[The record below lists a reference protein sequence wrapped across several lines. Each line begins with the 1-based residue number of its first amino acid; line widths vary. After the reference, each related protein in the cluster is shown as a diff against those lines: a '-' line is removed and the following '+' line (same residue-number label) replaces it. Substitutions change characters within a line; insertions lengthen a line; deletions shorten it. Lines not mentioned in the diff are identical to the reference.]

1 MLRVPLNLASK
12 PFFNNRKFYAATL
25 LLGLV
30 FVGLSA
36 TNLLLYLAHRSQ
48 SLRLN
53 RELANQTAEAGRLE
67 LEQQEIWARL
77 QRPETEDFLNLV
89 DYLNPLIARRTFSW
103 TRFLNRLENL
113 VPHQVQIVAITPRIA
128 ETEIV
133 VEIFCNARTGADYIK
148 FISRLE
154 ADADFYQVN
163 LMTEDVSKSPNF
175 AGKHYGLQVKYRAQP
190 EQEQEQAAAG
200 GLQFDHASGSV
211 P

>member
-48 SLRLN
+48 SQRLN

-77 QRPETEDFLNLV
+77 QRTETEDFLNLV

-133 VEIFCNARTGADYIK
+133 VEIFCNARTGADYIE

-175 AGKHYGLQVKYRAQP
+175 VGKHYGLQVKYRAQP
-190 EQEQEQAAAG
+190 EQEQAAAAE
-200 GLQFDHASGSV
+200 LQFDHASGSV

>member
-113 VPHQVQIVAITPRIA
+113 GPHQVQIVAITPRIA

-133 VEIFCNARTGADYIK
+133 VEIFCNARTGADYIE

-175 AGKHYGLQVKYRAQP
+175 VGKHYGLQVKYRAQP
-190 EQEQEQAAAG
+190 EQEQAAAAE
-200 GLQFDHASGSV
+200 LQFDHASGSV

>member
-1 MLRVPLNLASK
+1 MLKVPLNLASR

-36 TNLLLYLAHRSQ
+36 ANLLLYLAHRSQ

-53 RELANQTAEAGRLE
+53 RELADQTAEAGRLE
-67 LEQQEIWARL
+67 REQQEIWARL

-103 TRFLNRLENL
+103 TRFLNQLENL
-113 VPHQVQIVAITPRIA
+113 VPHQVQIVAITPTIV
-128 ETEIV
+128 ESEIV
-133 VEIFCNARTGADYIK
+133 VEIYCNARSGADYIE

-154 ADADFYQVN
+154 ADSDFYQVN

-175 AGKHYGLQVKYRAQP
+175 VGKNYGLQVKYRAQP
-190 EQEQEQAAAG
+190 PREQAEAG
-200 GLQFDHASGSV
+200 GALFEHSPGSV

>member
-30 FVGLSA
+30 LVGLSA

-89 DYLNPLIARRTFSW
+89 EYLNPLIARRTFSW

-133 VEIFCNARTGADYIK
+133 VEIFCNARTGADYIE

-175 AGKHYGLQVKYRAQP
+175 VGKHYGLQVKYRAQP
-190 EQEQEQAAAG
+190 EQEQAAAG
-200 GLQFDHASGSV
+200 GLQFGHASGSV

>member
-36 TNLLLYLAHRSQ
+36 ANLLLYLAHRSQ

-67 LEQQEIWARL
+67 QEQQEIWARL

-103 TRFLNRLENL
+103 TRFLNQLEDL

-128 ETEIV
+128 ESEIV
-133 VEIFCNARTGADYIK
+133 VEIFCNARSGADYIE
-148 FISRLE
+148 FVSRLE

-175 AGKHYGLQVKYRAQP
+175 VGKHYELQVKYRAQP
-190 EQEQEQAAAG
+190 EQEQAAAG
-200 GLQFDHASGSV
+200 GPRFDHAPGSV

>member
-1 MLRVPLNLASK
+1 MLKVPLNLASK
-12 PFFNNRKFYAATL
+12 PFFNNRKFYAASL

-30 FVGLSA
+30 FFGLSA
-36 TNLLLYLAHRSQ
+36 ANLLLYLAHRSQ

-53 RELANQTAEAGRLE
+53 RELADQTAEAGRLE
-67 LEQQEIWARL
+67 QEQQEIWARL

-103 TRFLNRLENL
+103 TRFLNQLENL
-113 VPHQVQIVAITPRIA
+113 VPHQVQIVAITPTIVESEIA
-128 ETEIV
+128 
-133 VEIFCNARTGADYIK
+133 VEILCNARSGADYIE

-154 ADADFYQVN
+154 ADSDFYQVN

-175 AGKHYGLQVKYRAQP
+175 VGKHYGLQVKYRAQP
-190 EQEQEQAAAG
+190 PRERAEAG
-200 GLQFDHASGSV
+200 GPPFDHSPPGSV

>member
-12 PFFNNRKFYAATL
+12 PFFNNRRFYAATL

-30 FVGLSA
+30 CAGLSA
-36 TNLLLYLAHRSQ
+36 ANLLLYLAHRSQ

-53 RELANQTAEAGRLE
+53 RELANQAAEAGRLE
-67 LEQQEIWARL
+67 QEQQEIWARL

-89 DYLNPLIARRTFSW
+89 DYLNPLIAQRTFSW
-103 TRFLNRLENL
+103 TRFLNQLENL

-128 ETEIV
+128 ESEIV
-133 VEIFCNARTGADYIK
+133 VEIFCNARSGADYIE

-163 LMTEDVSKSPNF
+163 LMTEDVAKSPNF
-175 AGKHYGLQVKYRAQP
+175 VGKHYGLQVKYRAQP
-190 EQEQEQAAAG
+190 EQEQAVAG
-200 GLQFDHASGSV
+200 GPQFDHASGSV

>member
-30 FVGLSA
+30 LVGLSA

-53 RELANQTAEAGRLE
+53 RELADQTAEAGRLE
-67 LEQQEIWARL
+67 QEQQEIWARL

-89 DYLNPLIARRTFSW
+89 DYLNPLIAQRTFSW

-128 ETEIV
+128 ESEIV
-133 VEIFCNARTGADYIK
+133 VEIFCNARSGADYIE
-148 FISRLE
+148 FVSRLE
-154 ADADFYQVN
+154 ADSDFYQVN

-175 AGKHYGLQVKYRAQP
+175 VGKHYGLQVKYRAQP
-190 EQEQEQAAAG
+190 EQERAAAG
-200 GLQFDHASGSV
+200 GQQFDHASGSV

>member
-53 RELANQTAEAGRLE
+53 RELANQTAEAGKLE
-67 LEQQEIWARL
+67 QEQQEIWARL

-89 DYLNPLIARRTFSW
+89 DYLNPLIAQRTFSW
-103 TRFLNRLENL
+103 TRFLNRLEIL
-113 VPHQVQIVAITPRIA
+113 VPHQVQISAITPRIA
-128 ETEIV
+128 ESEIV
-133 VEIFCNARTGADYIK
+133 VEIFCNARSGADYIE

-175 AGKHYGLQVKYRAQP
+175 VGKHYGLQVKYRAQP
-190 EQEQEQAAAG
+190 EPEQAAAG
-200 GLQFDHASGSV
+200 GPQFDHASGSA

>member
-12 PFFNNRKFYAATL
+12 PFFNNRRFYAVSL

-30 FVGLSA
+30 FVVLSA
-36 TNLLLYLAHRSQ
+36 ANLFLYLAHRSQ

-53 RELANQTAEAGRLE
+53 RELAEQTAEAGRLE
-67 LEQQEIWARL
+67 QEQQEIWARL

-89 DYLNPLIARRTFSW
+89 EYLNPLIAQRTFSW
-103 TRFLNRLENL
+103 TRFLNQMENL
-113 VPHQVQIVAITPRIA
+113 VPHQLQIVAITPRIA
-128 ETEIV
+128 ESEIV
-133 VEIFCNARTGADYIK
+133 VEIYCNARSGADYIE

-154 ADADFYQVN
+154 SDPDFYQVN

-175 AGKHYGLQVKYRAQP
+175 VGKHYGLQVKYRAQP
-190 EQEQEQAAAG
+190 AQEQAGDG
-200 GLQFDHASGSV
+200 GPRFDHASGSV

>member
-1 MLRVPLNLASK
+1 MLRVPLNLASR
-12 PFFNNRKFYAATL
+12 PFFNNRKFYAASL

-30 FVGLSA
+30 FVGLSTA
-36 TNLLLYLAHRSQ
+36 NLLLYLAHRSQ

-53 RELANQTAEAGRLE
+53 RELADQTTEARRLE
-67 LEQQEIWARL
+67 QEQQEIWARL

-113 VPHQVQIVAITPRIA
+113 IPHRVQIMAITPRIV
-128 ETEIV
+128 ESEIV
-133 VEIFCNARTGADYIK
+133 VEIFCNARSGADYIE

-154 ADADFYQVN
+154 ADSDFYQVN
-163 LMTEDVSKSPNF
+163 LMSEDVSKSPNF
-175 AGKHYGLQVKYRAQP
+175 SGKHYQLEVKYRVQP
-190 EQEQEQAAAG
+190 PREQAEAG
-200 GLQFDHASGSV
+200 GAPFDHTPGSV

>member
-12 PFFNNRKFYAATL
+12 PFFNNRRFYAASL

-30 FVGLSA
+30 FVVLSA
-36 TNLLLYLAHRSQ
+36 ANLFLYLAHRSQ

-53 RELANQTAEAGRLE
+53 RELAEQTAEAGRLE
-67 LEQQEIWARL
+67 QEQQEIWARL

-89 DYLNPLIARRTFSW
+89 DYLNPLIAQRTFSW
-103 TRFLNRLENL
+103 TRFLNQMENL
-113 VPHQVQIVAITPRIA
+113 VPHQLQIVAVAPRIA
-128 ETEIV
+128 ESEIV
-133 VEIFCNARTGADYIK
+133 VEIYCNARSGADYIE

-154 ADADFYQVN
+154 SDPDFYQVN

-175 AGKHYGLQVKYRAQP
+175 VGKHYGLQVKYRAQP
-190 EQEQEQAAAG
+190 AQEQAGDG
-200 GLQFDHASGSV
+200 GPRFDHASGSV

>member
-1 MLRVPLNLASK
+1 MLKVSLNLASR
-12 PFFNNRKFYAATL
+12 PFFNNRKFYAASL

-30 FVGLSA
+30 LVGLSA
-36 TNLLLYLAHRSQ
+36 ANLLLYLAHRSQ

-53 RELANQTAEAGRLE
+53 SELADQTAEAGRLE
-67 LEQQEIWARL
+67 QEQREIWARL

-89 DYLNPLIARRTFSW
+89 EYLNPLIARRTFSW

-113 VPHQVQIVAITPRIA
+113 VPNQVQIVAITPTIVQS
-128 ETEIV
+128 EIV
-133 VEIFCNARTGADYIK
+133 VEIYCNARSGADYIE

-154 ADADFYQVN
+154 ADSDFYQVN

-175 AGKHYGLQVKYRAQP
+175 VGKNYGLQVKYRAQP
-190 EQEQEQAAAG
+190 PRERAEAG
-200 GLQFDHASGSV
+200 GVLIDHGPGSV

>member
-30 FVGLSA
+30 LVGLSA

-133 VEIFCNARTGADYIK
+133 VEIFCNARTGADYIE

-175 AGKHYGLQVKYRAQP
+175 VGKHYGLQVKYRAQP
-190 EQEQEQAAAG
+190 EQEQAAAG
-200 GLQFDHASGSV
+200 GLQFGHASGSV

>member
-12 PFFNNRKFYAATL
+12 PFFNNRRFYAASL

-30 FVGLSA
+30 FVVLSA
-36 TNLLLYLAHRSQ
+36 ANLFLYLAHRSQ

-53 RELANQTAEAGRLE
+53 RELAEQTAEAGRLE
-67 LEQQEIWARL
+67 QEQQEIWARL

-89 DYLNPLIARRTFSW
+89 DYLNPLIAQRTFSW
-103 TRFLNRLENL
+103 TRFLNQMENL
-113 VPHQVQIVAITPRIA
+113 VPHQLQIVAITPRIA
-128 ETEIV
+128 ESEIV
-133 VEIFCNARTGADYIK
+133 VEIYCNARSGADYIE

-154 ADADFYQVN
+154 SDPDFYQVN

-175 AGKHYGLQVKYRAQP
+175 VGKHYGLQVKYRAQP
-190 EQEQEQAAAG
+190 AQEQAGDG
-200 GLQFDHASGSV
+200 GPRFDHASGSV

>member
-1 MLRVPLNLASK
+1 MIRVPLNLASK

-30 FVGLSA
+30 LVGLSA
-36 TNLLLYLAHRSQ
+36 ANLLLYLAHRSQ

-67 LEQQEIWARL
+67 QEQQEIWARL

-128 ETEIV
+128 ESEIV
-133 VEIFCNARTGADYIK
+133 VEIFCNARSGADYIA
-148 FISRLE
+148 FVSRLE

-175 AGKHYGLQVKYRAQP
+175 VGKHYGLQVKYRAQP
-190 EQEQEQAAAG
+190 EQEQAAAG

>member
-30 FVGLSA
+30 FAGLSA

-53 RELANQTAEAGRLE
+53 RELANQTSEAGRLE

-133 VEIFCNARTGADYIK
+133 VEIFCNARTGADYIE

-175 AGKHYGLQVKYRAQP
+175 VGKHYGLQVKYRAQP
-190 EQEQEQAAAG
+190 EQEQAAAG
-200 GLQFDHASGSV
+200 GLQFGHASGSV

>member
-1 MLRVPLNLASK
+1 MLRVPLNFASK

-36 TNLLLYLAHRSQ
+36 ANLLLYLAHRSQ

-67 LEQQEIWARL
+67 QEQQEIWARL

-103 TRFLNRLENL
+103 TRFLNQLEDL

-128 ETEIV
+128 ESEIV
-133 VEIFCNARTGADYIK
+133 VEIFCNARSGADYIE

-175 AGKHYGLQVKYRAQP
+175 VGKHYGLQVKYRAQP
-190 EQEQEQAAAG
+190 EQEQAAAG
-200 GLQFDHASGSV
+200 GLRFDHAPGSV

>member
-1 MLRVPLNLASK
+1 MLKVPLNLASK
-12 PFFNNRKFYAATL
+12 PFFNNRKFYAASL

-30 FVGLSA
+30 FFSLSA
-36 TNLLLYLAHRSQ
+36 ANLLLYLAHRSQ

-53 RELANQTAEAGRLE
+53 RELADQTAEAGRLE
-67 LEQQEIWARL
+67 QEQQEIWARL

-103 TRFLNRLENL
+103 TRFLNQLENL
-113 VPHQVQIVAITPRIA
+113 VPHQVQIVAITPTIVESEIA
-128 ETEIV
+128 
-133 VEIFCNARTGADYIK
+133 VEILCNARSGADYIE

-154 ADADFYQVN
+154 ADSDFYQVN

-175 AGKHYGLQVKYRAQP
+175 VGKHYGLQVKYRAQP
-190 EQEQEQAAAG
+190 PRERAEAG
-200 GLQFDHASGSV
+200 GPPFDHSPPGSV

>member
-30 FVGLSA
+30 LVGLSA

-67 LEQQEIWARL
+67 QEQQEIWARL

-89 DYLNPLIARRTFSW
+89 DYLNPLIARRAFSW
-103 TRFLNRLENL
+103 TRFLNQLEDL
-113 VPHQVQIVAITPRIA
+113 VPYQVQIVAITPRIA
-128 ETEIV
+128 ENEIV
-133 VEIFCNARTGADYIK
+133 VEIFCNARSGADYIE
-148 FISRLE
+148 FVSRLE

-175 AGKHYGLQVKYRAQP
+175 VGKHYGLQVMYRARP
-190 EQEQEQAAAG
+190 EQEQAAAG
-200 GLQFDHASGSV
+200 GPQFDRASGSV

>member
-30 FVGLSA
+30 LVGLSA
-36 TNLLLYLAHRSQ
+36 ANLLLYLAHRSQ

-67 LEQQEIWARL
+67 QEQQEVWARL

-103 TRFLNRLENL
+103 TRFLNRLEDL

-128 ETEIV
+128 ESEIV
-133 VEIFCNARTGADYIK
+133 VEIFCNARSGADYIE

-175 AGKHYGLQVKYRAQP
+175 VGKHYGLQVKYRAQP
-190 EQEQEQAAAG
+190 EQEQAAAG
-200 GLQFDHASGSV
+200 GPQFDHASGSV

>member
-12 PFFNNRKFYAATL
+12 PFFNNRRFYAASL

-30 FVGLSA
+30 FVVLSA
-36 TNLLLYLAHRSQ
+36 ANLFLYLAHRSQ

-53 RELANQTAEAGRLE
+53 RELAEQTAEAGRLE
-67 LEQQEIWARL
+67 QEQQEIWARL

-89 DYLNPLIARRTFSW
+89 DYLNPLIAQRTFSW
-103 TRFLNRLENL
+103 TRFLNQMENL
-113 VPHQVQIVAITPRIA
+113 VPHQLQIVAITPRIA
-128 ETEIV
+128 ESEIV
-133 VEIFCNARTGADYIK
+133 VEIYCNARSGADYIE

-154 ADADFYQVN
+154 SDPDFYQVN

-175 AGKHYGLQVKYRAQP
+175 VGKHYGLQVKYRAQP
-190 EQEQEQAAAG
+190 AQEQAGDG
-200 GLQFDHASGSV
+200 GPRFDQASGSV